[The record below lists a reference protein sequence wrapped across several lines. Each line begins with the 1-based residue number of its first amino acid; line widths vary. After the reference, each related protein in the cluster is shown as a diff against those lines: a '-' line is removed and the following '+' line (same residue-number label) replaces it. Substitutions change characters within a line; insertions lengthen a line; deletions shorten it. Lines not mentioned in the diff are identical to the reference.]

1 MAGGS
6 AGRRNERSDG
16 AADSLPIKPFGNGRD
31 GGAGIGRMP
40 FFFPTCQT
48 IEPPERNAAQCACGT
63 VENGPSSRK
72 DATGANGIEKER
84 RAGSIPLS
92 FRWKI
97 FFLQPPDQNTRRPKT
112 KFSLK

>member
-16 AADSLPIKPFGNGRD
+16 AADSLPIKPLGNEPD
-31 GGAGIGRMP
+31 GGAAHAEV

-84 RAGSIPLS
+84 RAGMAEEHKEVL
-92 FRWKI
+92 RKY
-97 FFLQPPDQNTRRPKT
+97 
-112 KFSLK
+112 